1 MSRAVNIYTDLPSL
15 IYASPP
21 IQTWGLSLHPDKV
34 GAEAYLWEQR
44 QIYRSRAGG
53 GGERLELD
61 LWSHPLPALQYPVE
75 A

>member
-1 MSRAVNIYTDLPSL
+1 MLLHQFKLGDSVYTL
-15 IYASPP
+15 
-21 IQTWGLSLHPDKV
+21 TK
-34 GAEAYLWEQR
+34 WEQR

-53 GGERLELD
+53 GERLVLD